1 MNMVKDGKTDKVKT
15 NKAKLP
21 DEQRR
26 AKGRSNA
33 RNTRS

>member
-1 MNMVKDGKTDKVKT
+1 MVKDGKTDKVKR
-15 NKAKLP
+15 NKPKLD

>member
-1 MNMVKDGKTDKVKT
+1 MVKDGYAPKEKRNGD
-15 NKAKLP
+15 AKRP

-26 AKGRSNA
+26 AKGKSNA